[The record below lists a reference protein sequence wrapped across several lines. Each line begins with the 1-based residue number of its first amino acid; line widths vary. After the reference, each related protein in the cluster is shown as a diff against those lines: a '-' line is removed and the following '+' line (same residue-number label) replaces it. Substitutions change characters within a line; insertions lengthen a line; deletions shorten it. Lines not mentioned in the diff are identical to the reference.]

1 VGIIF
6 VMTIIWLFLG
16 TIIDSISD
24 ILLTVPIFYP
34 IAMAAG
40 MNEVAFAIYGVLI
53 IEAGLLTPP
62 LGLLIFAVK
71 SAVPDPDITLKEIFT
86 GSIPYW
92 IMIIAVALMVIS
104 FPSIAS
110 WLPAQALG

>member
-1 VGIIF
+1 
-6 VMTIIWLFLG
+6 MTIIWLLLG

-40 MNEVAFAIYGVLI
+40 MNEVAFAIYGILI

-71 SAVPDPDITLKEIFT
+71 SSVPDPEVSLKDIFT

-92 IMIIAVALMVIS
+92 IMMILVAIIVIA
-104 FPSIAS
+104 FPGIAS
-110 WLPAQALG
+110 FLPDRFLG